1 MKFGA
6 GMFMEKRDERGLKKA
21 MRSKS
26 LSPPLGLDNKK
37 MKGMFR
43 EEAEEKGNPVKGAG
57 ERQGIWTEK

>member
-26 LSPPLGLDNKK
+26 LSPPLGLD
-37 MKGMFR
+37 
-43 EEAEEKGNPVKGAG
+43 
-57 ERQGIWTEK
+57 I

>member
-1 MKFGA
+1 MQ
-6 GMFMEKRDERGLKKA
+6 EKLRKGVSTGE
-21 MRSKS
+21 KS
-26 LSPPLGLDNKK
+26 SFSLNKK